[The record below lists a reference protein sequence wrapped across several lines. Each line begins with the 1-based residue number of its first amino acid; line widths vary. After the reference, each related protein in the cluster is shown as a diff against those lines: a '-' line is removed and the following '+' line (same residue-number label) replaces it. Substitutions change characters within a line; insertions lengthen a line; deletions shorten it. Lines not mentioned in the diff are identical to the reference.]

1 MVSQSHAMDSRS
13 EGKDRDI
20 PKRGS
25 ISVPNHKTT
34 CDKERKKTAS
44 PARATEGTI
53 TSREAIECDGNPD
66 NTNLPLID
74 KRASTSNTETKHDT
88 QSINPVRGTSSSE
101 NSIRS
106 TMKLQLVKNGTSLNS
121 VCGPNPKK
129 IFRWIIAICFIWIT
143 FIIVM
148 NIYKKVSERDTVR
161 IIFNRKK
168 LRHLQH
174 SHNDV
179 YLLF

>member
-1 MVSQSHAMDSRS
+1 MDSTS
-13 EGKDRDI
+13 EGKCRDI

-25 ISVPNHKTT
+25 ISVPNRKAT
-34 CDKERKKTAS
+34 CHGERKKTV
-44 PARATEGTI
+44 PPDRVTEGTM
-53 TSREAIECDGNPD
+53 TSREAIECHRNPD
-66 NTNLPLID
+66 DTNLPLID
-74 KRASTSNTETKHDT
+74 KKASTSNTETNT
-88 QSINPVRGTSSSE
+88 QSINPARVTSASE

-148 NIYKKVSERDTVR
+148 NIYKKVSERDK
-161 IIFNRKK
+161 IIIILN
-168 LRHLQH
+168 LITSASAQQH
-174 SHNDV
+174 GPNDV
-179 YLLF
+179 YLSF